1 MCEHMKVLLNKL
13 KKCNK
18 IQLFFYFFTLVFYI
32 IGFVYFTINILKLKG
47 IETGLRLIAIIFFS
61 IWLLLYPILNI
72 VCMILRK
79 NKIFIIT
86 TIFNILFII
95 IFFVSSY
102 VVNLVINNLNNISKE
117 YLNYTSNLIT
127 LNDTE
132 LNGYSKIGMINN
144 TEDIEG
150 YILAQKIIEKENLNY
165 EIVEY
170 DDYFK
175 MAFDMY
181 QHEIDGFFISS
192 NYSVTLKANDNF
204 KNIDQEVKVVYSYTE
219 KMKNQDNKIT
229 DKKLTEPFSMLIMG
243 VDSSLDGLEDNQAFN
258 GDTLILVTFNPKTL
272 TATMLSI
279 PRDMY
284 VPIACRNNAYDK
296 INSSAAYGSN
306 CVIKTIENIT
316 DVEIDYFLKI
326 NFKGVVSL
334 VDALGGVKVNVEKPD
349 FNTFNGQVCEQDS
362 DRKKGE
368 HLVCMNPGL
377 QTLNGEQ
384 ALAYA
389 RCRHLYLLS
398 DIDRNRHQQD
408 IIVALAQSLKN
419 ISSLDEIKKILN
431 TISNNIDSNMSSE
444 QILSFYEVCKQMLL
458 NANTNDESL
467 ITIKKTYLEYY
478 SLPVYLPA
486 YNMTTSALGYYNS
499 SMEAIKKAMK
509 VNLELEDAEM
519 VKTYSIDYNENY
531 EPGPIGKGLTDN
543 NVLETF
549 PDFTGKTEDYV
560 RSWCNNR
567 GITVSISEVH
577 NSADAGTV
585 VYQSIHKGT
594 FVKNVSRVT
603 IHVSNGLGSGSQ
615 APGDIIIDNEE

>member
-1 MCEHMKVLLNKL
+1 MKVLFNKL
-13 KKCNK
+13 RKCNK
-18 IQLFFYFFTLVFYI
+18 VQLVLYFSTIVFYI
-32 IGFVYFTINILKLKG
+32 IGFIIFITNILKLKG
-47 IETGLRLIAIIFFS
+47 IETGFRITAIIFFS

-72 VCMILRK
+72 VCMILKK
-79 NKIFIIT
+79 NKTFIIT
-86 TIFNILFII
+86 TFFNILFIL
-95 IFFVSSY
+95 IFFISSY
-102 VVNLVINNLNNISKE
+102 IVNLIMSNLNSINKE

-132 LNGYSKIGMINN
+132 LNSYSKIGMINN
-144 TEDIEG
+144 HDDIEG
-150 YILAQKIIEKENLNY
+150 YILAQKIIENENLKY

-181 QHEIDGFFISS
+181 QHEIDGLFISS

-204 KNIDQEVKVVYSYTE
+204 KNIDKEVKAVYSYTE
-219 KMKNQDNKIT
+219 KMKNQEDKVSN
-229 DKKLTEPFSMLIMG
+229 KKLTEPFSMLIMG
-243 VDSSLDGLEDNQAFN
+243 VDSTLDGLDANQAFN

-296 INSSAAYGSN
+296 INSSAAYGTN
-306 CVIKTIENIT
+306 CVIDTIENIT
-316 DVEIDYFLKI
+316 DIDIDYFLKI
-326 NFKGVVSL
+326 NFKGVVKL
-334 VDALGGVKVNVEKPD
+334 VDALKGVKVNVEAPD
-349 FNTFNGQVCEQDS
+349 FNTYNGQVCEQDS
-362 DRKKGE
+362 NRQKGE
-368 HLVCMNPGL
+368 NLVCMNPGL

-419 ISSLDEIKKILN
+419 ISSLDEIKDLLN
-431 TISNNIDSNMSSE
+431 TISSNINSNMSSE

-458 NANTNDESL
+458 NANTNDDSL

-499 SMEAIKKAMK
+499 SMDAIIKAMK
-509 VNLELEDAEM
+509 INLEILDAEM

-531 EPGPIGKGLTDN
+531 ETGPIGKGLTDS
-543 NVLETF
+543 NVLEIF

-560 RSWCNNR
+560 RSWCNSR
-567 GITVSISEVH
+567 GITVSISQVH
-577 NSADAGTV
+577 NSALEGTV
-585 VYQSIHKGT
+585 VDQSVYKGT

-603 IHVSNGLGSGSQ
+603 INVSNGLGSSVEE
-615 APGDIIIDNEE
+615 PEDIIIDNEE